1 MSEIKDLEARA
12 EAALAKFATAASDKD
27 AGFSDKI
34 TALEADLT
42 KANDALEKEERI
54 HAALQEEFLDVCQDF
69 GQMELDVIK
78 TTDAQNAVNGEKDAA
93 IIDASET
100 LAELRRLRQED
111 IDEVDDILAKLTPIV
126 EG

>member
-12 EAALAKFATAASDKD
+12 EAALAKFATAASDKN
-27 AGFSDKI
+27 ASFSDKI

-42 KANDALEKEERI
+42 KANEALEKEERI

-78 TTDAQNAVNGEKDAA
+78 STDEQNAVNGEKDAA
-93 IIDASET
+93 IIGASET

-111 IDEVDDILAKLTPIV
+111 IDEVDEILAKLTPIV